1 MCALLNGALMLSVDT
16 ATVTAFAQNSRLIVC
31 TETNQSVLVD
41 PGGEPE
47 VLLELV
53 KKSGSKLE
61 GIWLTHSHVD
71 HCGGVAEILRS
82 SPGLP
87 LLGHRDEQ
95 MFRGNVL
102 KICQMYGL
110 PADGMQNCPEPSQYL
125 LGGER
130 IRVGNLEFEV
140 LFTPGHSPGH
150 LCFLHRPSGTLLA
163 GDTLF
168 AGSIG
173 RTDLPGG
180 DHELLLQSIE
190 SEIMALPDAV
200 KVLSGHGPDTT
211 VGAERRSN
219 PFLRG

>member
-1 MCALLNGALMLSVDT
+1 MLSVFT
-16 ATVTAFAQNSRLIVC
+16 APVTAFSQNSRLVVC
-31 TETNQSVLVD
+31 SETNQSVLVD
-41 PGGEPE
+41 PGGDPE
-47 VLLELV
+47 SLLELL
-53 KKSGSKLE
+53 KKSGTTLSAV
-61 GIWLTHSHVD
+61 WLTHSHVD
-71 HCGGVAEILRS
+71 HCGGAAEILRVFQ
-82 SPGLP
+82 GLP

-95 MFRGNVL
+95 VFRASVL
-102 KICQMYGL
+102 KVCQMYGL
-110 PADGMQNCPEPSQYL
+110 PSDGMQNCPEPSQYL
-125 LGGER
+125 AGGET
-130 IRVGNLEFEV
+130 IRVGKLEFEV

-180 DHELLLQSIE
+180 DHELLLESIE
-190 SEIMALPDAV
+190 SKIMALPDDV